1 MTANLVAQRL
11 KNAGFRVF
19 IDTDEMHSG
28 KFDKQLYSRIEKCKD
43 FVLILCPEALDRC
56 HDENDWVRNEILHA
70 IKCKKNIIPLLF
82 QGFEWPDKMPEG
94 MQDLNMYQSLVVDD
108 TPQQYNWA
116 IDQLGTRYLK
126 SKKKKKGNKALYF
139 VTTVAVIALA
149 VIAFLLYNKIANSST
164 GKTGPEKTAVNDTT
178 TIVEQDGT
186 GTNVHG
192 KVAEKVSTA
201 ETGNQVTATKAVTG
215 ESTGNP
221 APAVAK
227 ETTKSPAPAVAKE
240 TTESPTQAV
249 AKETTESQAPAVT
262 KETTK
267 SPVPAVAKE
276 TTESPTQP
284 VAKET
289 TKSPAPAVAKETTEK
304 PAQAVAG
311 ESTETNTVDEKY
323 LAGIKEM
330 NAGNGTAAIELFEE
344 SGCAAALHKIGEI
357 YENGCGTIEK
367 NSMKA
372 EEYFEKARESGY
384 RP

>member
-28 KFDKQLYSRIEKCKD
+28 KFDKQLYSRIENCKD
-43 FVLILCPEALDRC
+43 FLLILCPEALDRC

-70 IKCKKNIIPLLF
+70 IKCKKNIIPMLF
-82 QGFEWPDKMPEG
+82 QGFEWPGKMPEG

-116 IDQLGTRYLK
+116 IDQLSTRYLK

-164 GKTGPEKTAVNDTT
+164 GKRVSGTTVVNDTT

-186 GTNVHG
+186 GASALD
-192 KVAEKVSTA
+192 KVTEKVSTA
-201 ETGNQVTATKAVTG
+201 ETGNQATATKTVTG

-227 ETTKSPAPAVAKE
+227 EATKSPAKVVAKEATESPAPAVAKAA
-240 TTESPTQAV
+240 TENPAKAV
-249 AKETTESQAPAVT
+249 A
-262 KETTK
+262 
-267 SPVPAVAKE
+267 
-276 TTESPTQP
+276 
-284 VAKET
+284 
-289 TKSPAPAVAKETTEK
+289 
-304 PAQAVAG
+304 AG
-311 ESTETNTVDEKY
+311 NAEANTVDKKY
-323 LAGIKEM
+323 LAGIEEM

>member
-28 KFDKQLYSRIEKCKD
+28 KFDKQLYSRIENCKD

-139 VTTVAVIALA
+139 TTTVAVIALA

-178 TIVEQDGT
+178 TIVKKDST
-186 GTNVHG
+186 GTNVPG

-201 ETGNQVTATKAVTG
+201 ETGNQITATKAVTG

-227 ETTKSPAPAVAKE
+227 ETTEKPVQAIAKAPTGSPAKVVAKE
-240 TTESPTQAV
+240 TTESL
-249 AKETTESQAPAVT
+249 
-262 KETTK
+262 
-267 SPVPAVAKE
+267 
-276 TTESPTQP
+276 
-284 VAKET
+284 
-289 TKSPAPAVAKETTEK
+289 
-304 PAQAVAG
+304 AQAVAG
-311 ESTETNTVDEKY
+311 ESTGTNTVDEKY

-344 SGCAAALHKIGEI
+344 SGCVAALHKIGEI

-372 EEYFEKARESGY
+372 EEFFEKARESGY

>member
-28 KFDKQLYSRIEKCKD
+28 KFDKQLYSRIVNCKD

-186 GTNVHG
+186 GTNVPG

-201 ETGNQVTATKAVTG
+201 ETGNQITATKAVTG

-227 ETTKSPAPAVAKE
+227 ETTESPA
-240 TTESPTQAV
+240 QAV
-249 AKETTESQAPAVT
+249 AKETT
-262 KETTK
+262 K
-267 SPVPAVAKE
+267 S
-276 TTESPTQP
+276 
-284 VAKET
+284 
-289 TKSPAPAVAKETTEK
+289 